1 MIFMSNKIK
10 QEMNK
15 IEIPKELSERSK
27 IGVSHAKEEMKS
39 GQKRFNLKSFGIAAA
54 LLVSV
59 GAFTLFN
66 YGTPNSTTGNQN
78 ELVVNKDGSVEIPA
92 IQLPED
98 TSSADMIGLI
108 VYNGKIYTQTRT
120 EIDTEDAKAII
131 GDKLGTTKGTID
143 EWSKQEAYD
152 EEFASTI
159 GKTDVYS
166 VKGYDKDFRV
176 MIYQEQDGKGYAE
189 FYESLNG
196 LRINSGEDV
205 FGELKMVGSVSSA
218 KYRTFSDWNN
228 SIENYQ
234 PITDFQTLNTFVAEL
249 NKTKPFPRGQNSD
262 PIGNSRTDE
271 QFRELSIKLNDGST
285 VNLTLLKEGYI
296 YYGYMGVYFQMNE
309 DVFSKMWKQIQ

>member
-15 IEIPKELSERSK
+15 IEIPNELSERSK

-39 GQKRFNLKSFGIAAA
+39 GQKRFNLKGLGIAAA

-78 ELVVNKDGSVEIPA
+78 ELAVDKDGGVEIPA

-176 MIYQEQDGKGYAE
+176 MTYQEQDGKGYAE
-189 FYESLNG
+189 FYENLNG
-196 LRINSGEDV
+196 ITINSGEDV
-205 FGELKMVGSVSSA
+205 FSELKMVGNVSSA
-218 KYRTFSDWNN
+218 QYRTFSDWNN

-234 PITDFQTLNTFVAEL
+234 PITDFQTLNAFVAEL

-271 QFRELSIKLNDGST
+271 QFRELSIKLNDGSR

>member
-39 GQKRFNLKSFGIAAA
+39 GQKIFNLKSFGIAAA

-66 YGTPNSTTGNQN
+66 NGTPDSTTGNQS
-78 ELVVNKDGSVEIPA
+78 ELVVDKDGSVEIPA

-108 VYNGKIYTQTRT
+108 VYNGKIYTQTGT
-120 EIDTEDAKAII
+120 EIDSEDAKAII

-176 MIYQEQDGKGYAE
+176 MTYQEQDGKGYAE

-205 FGELKMVGSVSSA
+205 FGELKMVGGVSSA
-218 KYRTFSDWNN
+218 QYRTFSDWNN

-234 PITDFQTLNTFVAEL
+234 PITDIETLNTFVAEL

-271 QFRELSIKLNDGST
+271 QFRELSIKLNDGSR

>member
-66 YGTPNSTTGNQN
+66 NGTPDSTTGNQS
-78 ELVVNKDGSVEIPA
+78 ELVVDKDGSVEIPA

-108 VYNGKIYTQTRT
+108 VYNGKIYTQTGT
-120 EIDTEDAKAII
+120 EIDSEDAKAII

-176 MIYQEQDGKGYAE
+176 MTYQEQDGKGYAE
-189 FYESLNG
+189 FYENLNG
-196 LRINSGEDV
+196 ITINSGEDI
-205 FGELKMVGSVSSA
+205 FSELKMVGSISSA
-218 KYRTFSDWNN
+218 QYRTFSDWNN

-234 PITDFQTLNTFVAEL
+234 PITDFETLNTFVAEL

-271 QFRELSIKLNDGST
+271 QFRELSIKLNDGSR

-309 DVFSKMWKQIQ
+309 DVFTKMWKQIQ

>member
-1 MIFMSNKIK
+1 MSNKIK
-10 QEMNK
+10 QEINK
-15 IEIPKELSERSK
+15 IDIPKELSERSK
-27 IGVSHAKEEMKS
+27 MGVSQAKEEMKS
-39 GQKRFNLKSFGIAAA
+39 ARKRFNLKGFGIAAA
-54 LLVSV
+54 LLVSL
-59 GAFTLFN
+59 GTFTLFN
-66 YGTPNSTTGNQN
+66 NGTPDNTTGNQT

-98 TSSADMIGLI
+98 NSSADMIGLI

-120 EIDTEDAKAII
+120 VIDTEDAKAII

-143 EWSKQEAYD
+143 EWSEQKAYD

-176 MIYQEQDGKGYAE
+176 MTYQEQDGKGYAE
-189 FYESLNG
+189 FYENLNG
-196 LRINSGEDV
+196 MTINSGEDV

-234 PITDFQTLNTFVAEL
+234 PITDFETLNTFVAEL
-249 NKTKPFPRGQNSD
+249 IKAKPFLRGQNSD

-285 VNLTLLKEGYI
+285 VNLTLLKDGYI
-296 YYGYMGVYFQMNE
+296 YYGYMSAYFQMNE
-309 DVFSKMWKQIQ
+309 DVFSKMWEQIQ

>member
-66 YGTPNSTTGNQN
+66 YGTPNSTTGNQS

-176 MIYQEQDGKGYAE
+176 MTYQEQDGKGYAE
-189 FYESLNG
+189 FYENLNG
-196 LRINSGEDV
+196 ITINSGEDI
-205 FGELKMVGSVSSA
+205 FSELKMVGSISSA
-218 KYRTFSDWNN
+218 QYRTFSDWNN

-234 PITDFQTLNTFVAEL
+234 PITDFETLNTFVAEL

-271 QFRELSIKLNDGST
+271 QFRELSIKLNDGSR

-296 YYGYMGVYFQMNE
+296 YYGYMGVYFHMNE